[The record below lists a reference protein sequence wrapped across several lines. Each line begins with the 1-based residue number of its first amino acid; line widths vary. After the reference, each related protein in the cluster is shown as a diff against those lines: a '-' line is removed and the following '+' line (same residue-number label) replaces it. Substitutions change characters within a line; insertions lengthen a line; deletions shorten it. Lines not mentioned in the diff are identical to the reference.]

1 MGADVVTREQ
11 MKHSLDDWY
20 RVMLQQNLEKATEM
34 KEEIESKISGL
45 EVDQDV
51 LLYHALLNFR
61 YDALVDWIGVREDS
75 FDKVE
80 SFEIPEEGFLAYYY
94 HFFKGFHCTL
104 ISNYNTAKEQYEQAE
119 KLLKYIAHP
128 IEYAEFNYRM
138 GNFYYHSYQQINAID
153 YLKKQKKILLSNKDM
168 RLILLYVRIF

>member
-20 RVMLQQNLEKATEM
+20 RVMLQQNIEKATEM
-34 KEEIESKISGL
+34 KEEIDSKISVL
-45 EVDQDV
+45 DVDQDV

-80 SFEIPEEGFLAYYY
+80 AFEIPTEGFLAYYY
-94 HFFKGFHCTL
+94 HFSKGFIVH
-104 ISNYNTAKEQYEQAE
+104 
-119 KLLKYIAHP
+119 
-128 IEYAEFNYRM
+128 
-138 GNFYYHSYQQINAID
+138 
-153 YLKKQKKILLSNKDM
+153 
-168 RLILLYVRIF
+168 